1 MQLHTPDT
9 RPRTRI
15 TTHRVLPLFM
25 GILMLFVAACGGG
38 NNTPTSSGK
47 APDDQQILVK
57 PVEGRSEL
65 QTFDPALATESA
77 AINAINMVF
86 TGLVE
91 LDDKLQVQDQL
102 AASHSLAADG
112 VTWTFKLKPGLKFSD
127 GTPLTSADVAYS
139 LDRALTPDLK
149 SPVSPVYLGL
159 LKDADKRFSGAVPS
173 LINDSILTP
182 DSQTVVLIA
191 KSKAAYFLQ
200 ILTYQTSFVVEKSMI
215 QKYGNNFATHLSEG
229 IGGDGPFK
237 VASYTPNKDI
247 EFVPNP
253 NYYGPKPKLKKV
265 VMVFY
270 KQADTVYRAYQANQ
284 VDSSSVSSTEIASAK
299 QLPNGQYHSIPQLDV
314 EYFTMNYLVK
324 PFDNLKIRQ
333 AFALSIDKDA
343 IAHNVF
349 KDAAIPS
356 NHIVPQGMPGYNEN
370 LTATHGV
377 TSTKG
382 NAELAKQLF
391 AEGLKDENLTVSTF
405 PQITFTV
412 STLGLTDWRNMFA
425 AVQQMWQKN
434 LGVTVK
440 IQDEDF
446 NKLLDDRNSTV
457 NNPKGMQ
464 MWALDW
470 SSDYPDPQDWLTL
483 IFDKGSPKNA
493 FNYGQNST
501 PLATEQQANQLL
513 MEQADVNAD
522 QQARLKQYN
531 QAEQALIDDV
541 AWIPVYQSIST
552 LVRKPC
558 VIGVVDNAQGFTPP
572 DDWTNIYISD
582 ATPCANTKQY
592 S

>member
-15 TTHRVLPLFM
+15 TTRRLLPLFM

-47 APDDQQILVK
+47 APDGQQILVK
-57 PVEGRSEL
+57 PVEGRTEL

-86 TGLVE
+86 TGLVG

-112 VTWTFKLKPGLKFSD
+112 VTWTFKLKSGLKFSD

-139 LDRALTPDLK
+139 LDRALAPDLK

-215 QKYGNNFATHLSEG
+215 QRYGNNFAAHLSEG

-284 VDSSSVSSTEIASAK
+284 VDSSSVPSTDIASAK
-299 QLPNGQYHSIPQLDV
+299 QLPDGQYHSIPQLDI
-314 EYFTMNYLVK
+314 EYFTMNYLAK

-391 AEGLKDENLTVSTF
+391 AEGLKEENLTISTF

-493 FNYGQNST
+493 FNYGQNPT
-501 PLATEQQANQLL
+501 PLATEQQANQHL

-531 QAEQALIDDV
+531 QAEQALINDV

-558 VIGVVDNAQGFTPP
+558 LIGVVDNAQGFTPP
-572 DDWTNIYISD
+572 DDWTNIYISN
-582 ATPCANTKQY
+582 ATPCANVKQY